1 MAGEV
6 RILTGPWSNSISERH
21 YVQLQ
26 PTVFQSQDLPK
37 QNRAFLLAA

>member
-6 RILTGPWSNSISERH
+6 HRVLEQQHQRETR

-26 PTVFQSQDLPK
+26 PTIFQSQDLPK
-37 QNRAFLLAA
+37 QNRAFFLAA